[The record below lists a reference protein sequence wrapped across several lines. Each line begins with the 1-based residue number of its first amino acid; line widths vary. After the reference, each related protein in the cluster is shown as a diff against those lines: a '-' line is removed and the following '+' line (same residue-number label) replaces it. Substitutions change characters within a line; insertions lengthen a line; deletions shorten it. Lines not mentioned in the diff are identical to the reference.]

1 MVHMEEVFVS
11 ELSARGLKFTA
22 QRRMVMEAALQMKR
36 HFEAEDVVA
45 RLRRRRPR
53 VSRATV
59 YRTLPLLVQ
68 AGLVRE
74 VHSADLHAHYENIM
88 VKDHHDHLV
97 CTRCGTV
104 KEFVDPRIE
113 KLQLEVCAERG
124 FRPLRHRMEVLG
136 VCRQCL
142 RKAKRSKASA

>member
-1 MVHMEEVFVS
+1 MQLEEVFVS
-11 ELSARGLKFTA
+11 ELRAKGLKFTA

-45 RLRRRRPR
+45 CLRRRRPR
-53 VSRATV
+53 VSRATA

-68 AGLVRE
+68 AGLVRQ
-74 VHSADLHAHYENIM
+74 VYSADPHAHYENIM
-88 VKDHHDHLV
+88 VNNHHDHLV
-97 CTRCGTV
+97 CTKCGAI

-113 KLQLEVCAERG
+113 KLQLEVCAECG

-142 RKAKRSKASA
+142 RKAKRSKTSA